1 MRQPRARYSMRWWTG
16 LHRKNNYTMNL
27 TDTIGT
33 LGASLTTVAF
43 MPQVWH
49 TFRTKDV
56 SGISLG
62 MYTVLTLGI
71 ALWVAYGWLLSAWP
85 IIISNGITLS
95 LALAILLM
103 KLRYRTTGT
112 AD

>member
-1 MRQPRARYSMRWWTG
+1 
-16 LHRKNNYTMNL
+16 MNL

-33 LGASLTTVAF
+33 VGAGLTTIAF

-103 KLRYRTTGT
+103 KLRYRTIGT
-112 AD
+112 ADS

>member
-1 MRQPRARYSMRWWTG
+1 MT
-16 LHRKNNYTMNL
+16 L

-33 LGASLTTVAF
+33 VGATLTTVAF
-43 MPQVWH
+43 LPQVWH

-62 MYTVLTLGI
+62 MYTVLTMGI
-71 ALWVAYGWLLSAWP
+71 ALWVAYGCLLSAWP
-85 IIISNGITLS
+85 IIIANGITLA

-103 KLRYRTTGT
+103 KLRYRE
-112 AD
+112 